1 MAFGGFELAA
11 GPPGTLLGLPRDLW
25 IEARTLSN
33 SSVSRLSIA
42 QVSLS
47 RFEDVDSPD
56 FLISST
62 IPGSLEPCVL
72 RKVLFTM
79 ANSSV
84 SKTPAKTRKIK
95 RYLHRPS
102 LLQEAAANSKQNGG
116 KSVFKTQEYITKGHN
131 YRRTFDSRVL

>member
-84 SKTPAKTRKIK
+84 SKTPEKMRKNK
-95 RYLHRPS
+95 RYLHHLS
-102 LLQEAAANSKQNGG
+102 LLQEAERIQNKMG
-116 KSVFKTQEYITKGHN
+116 KSVFKTQEYITKGDN
-131 YRRTFDSRVL
+131 YRRNI